1 LAVYGLAMAVL
12 IWIMEVNYSM
22 FQETTRRAVMKV
34 SKGFKIHFL
43 LTVLFLIALFLPAV
57 LVEV

>member
-1 LAVYGLAMAVL
+1 
-12 IWIMEVNYSM
+12 
-22 FQETTRRAVMKV
+22 MKV

-57 LVEV
+57 LVEL